1 MIESINYPYFRA
13 FSRAKGEAED
23 INALNH
29 QVLQYVGGKISPEM
43 QTPKILWLK
52 KNERKYYDE
61 VRTYFSICEINKS
74 LNIAMEHGL
83 LFDSFQTL
91 TLIPITLLLLEIS
104 HLMDLSDFLTFK
116 STGSLHRSLCSAV
129 CKWTYEF
136 EMPSG
141 ERKGWNDSYF
151 KQIGLGDM
159 AEEGYCRI
167 GLSDQVKL

>member
-61 VRTYFSICEINKS
+61 VRTDFSIGEINKS
-74 LNIAMEHGL
+74 RNIAMEHGL
-83 LFDSFQTL
+83 LF
-91 TLIPITLLLLEIS
+91 
-104 HLMDLSDFLTFK
+104 
-116 STGSLHRSLCSAV
+116 
-129 CKWTYEF
+129 
-136 EMPSG
+136 
-141 ERKGWNDSYF
+141 
-151 KQIGLGDM
+151 
-159 AEEGYCRI
+159 
-167 GLSDQVKL
+167 